1 MIEDLNDIRPGDVIM
16 ETRFKNKKTY
26 VCIDTNLNGDDEYYS
41 KITVV
46 DKEEIDK
53 YLKDSTYERCIV
65 DEDNFETAMIVDQYD
80 RRDFDLLD
88 EKYKIFKAYV
98 IEKENTKNDKT
109 GTD

>member
-41 KITVV
+41 SITVV
-46 DKEEIDK
+46 DKEELDK
-53 YLKDSTYERCIV
+53 YLKDSLYII
-65 DEDNFETAMIVDQYD
+65 DEDMFETAMIVDQYD
-80 RRDFDLLD
+80 RRYFDLLD
-88 EKYKIFKAYV
+88 EKYKILKTYV
-98 IEKENTKNDKT
+98 IEKEDVENDKA

>member
-41 KITVV
+41 RITVV
-46 DKEEIDK
+46 DKEELDK
-53 YLKDSTYERCIV
+53 YLKDSLYII
-65 DEDNFETAMIVDQYD
+65 DEDMFETAMIVDQYD
-80 RRDFDLLD
+80 RRYFDLLD
-88 EKYKIFKAYV
+88 EKYRILKTYV
-98 IEKENTKNDKT
+98 IEKEDVENDKA

>member
-1 MIEDLNDIRPGDVIM
+1 MIEDLNDIMPGDVIM
-16 ETRFKNKKTY
+16 KTRYKNKKTY

-41 KITVV
+41 NITVV
-46 DKEEIDK
+46 DKKEIDK
-53 YLKDSTYERCIV
+53 YLKDSAYGNCIIN
-65 DEDNFETAMIVDQYD
+65 EDMFETVMIVDQYD

>member
-41 KITVV
+41 RITVV
-46 DKEEIDK
+46 DKEELDK
-53 YLKDSTYERCIV
+53 YLKDSLYII
-65 DEDNFETAMIVDQYD
+65 DEDMFETAMIVDQYD
-80 RRDFDLLD
+80 RRYFDLLD
-88 EKYKIFKAYV
+88 EKYKILKTYV
-98 IEKENTKNDKT
+98 IEKEDVENDKA

>member
-41 KITVV
+41 RITVV
-46 DKEEIDK
+46 DKEELDK
-53 YLKDSTYERCIV
+53 YLKDSLYII
-65 DEDNFETAMIVDQYD
+65 DEDMFEIAMIVDQYD
-80 RRDFDLLD
+80 RRYFDLLD
-88 EKYKIFKAYV
+88 EKYKILKTYV
-98 IEKENTKNDKT
+98 IEKEDVENDKA